1 MKFLGKNDACIM
13 RIDDG
18 FKKIKDSCD
27 HVMHNLQTTPMGTWK
42 VIATAFL

>member
-18 FKKIKDSCD
+18 FKKIVATMLRITFK
-27 HVMHNLQTTPMGTWK
+27 QTPMGTWK

>member
-1 MKFLGKNDACIM
+1 MKFLGKNGACIM

-18 FKKIKDSCD
+18 FKKIVATMSCKA
-27 HVMHNLQTTPMGTWK
+27 MGTWE